1 MKHIAKIST
10 LIIIL
15 IFFISRHSYSQDLEN
30 NQIEYKRLNDSIA
43 KYIDTNTR
51 LAIEFA
57 KKQLTLAKINK
68 DTVQIIQVLNLL
80 GKNYQHIAEFKESR
94 NNFER
99 ELQLLRK
106 IDIRKKKY
114 AEVLNSSYEIDVL
127 IGIGRANHY
136 LGDVKNSMKYFDE
149 GIEIARDKKLERY
162 HEYLIPSFIAELQ
175 FTTGNYKDALISF
188 KNMFDDIPSMKSFT
202 EIEKNRA
209 RKFLSYRLSNI
220 YLELQMQDSALWV
233 LERARKIDLDTTD
246 VYTNLIFQA
255 QLGKIFLEKKEYN
268 KALHHL
274 KAAEKYG
281 YVYDSVLAPANV
293 SLELAQ
299 CYLNLKDYDQAIKT
313 LENGIRI
320 KKLKTKE
327 IYLTEDYKLLAEIYK
342 EAGDLEKSNAY
353 YEKYIINQTALEKS
367 KDTITSSFH
376 DKEIQDLAK
385 EKSFQKNRLLYVISG
400 ISVLVL
406 GLFFV
411 ILYLIKERKKNT
423 KKFENLL
430 AKMNVDSEAELQIVD
445 TKDSDLD
452 EKSSADVNEEITKQI
467 LNGLEKLKEQ
477 EYFLKQE
484 CNSYNV
490 AKKIKTNTSYLSKVI
505 NSHFQKNFNTYI
517 NDLRI
522 NYAIVRL
529 KNDSRFRSFSIQSI
543 AEELGYKSADSFT
556 KYFKQDTGLNPSFY
570 IKQLNTLG

>member
-385 EKSFQKNRLLYVISG
+385 EKSFQKNRFLYVISG

-411 ILYLIKERKKNT
+411 ILYLINERKKNT

-430 AKMNVDSEAELQIVD
+430 AKMNVDGEAGLQIVD
-445 TKDSDLD
+445 TKDSDLE

-477 EYFLKQE
+477 EYYLKQE

-570 IKQLNTLG
+570 IKQLNTLE

>member
-114 AEVLNSSYEIDVL
+114 AKVLNSSYEIDVL

-246 VYTNLIFQA
+246 VYTKLIFQA

-385 EKSFQKNRLLYVISG
+385 EKSFQKNRFLYVISG

-445 TKDSDLD
+445 TKDSDLE

-477 EYFLKQE
+477 EYYLKQE

>member
-445 TKDSDLD
+445 TKDSDLE